1 MDGPI
6 YYFYTS
12 TTGYIMNVKTG
23 KTFAY
28 DGKYGTPIV
37 YYENGITQVLSSN
50 TLVEY
55 YEFYDEDGNKI
66 FRGDTGIL
74 GDGLVY
80 INQNQEGLFNSFGT
94 DTIGFYD
101 IRTGQCVIDL
111 SQYTVTSSPSF
122 VNGYAMIN
130 LKNPDDQDFWGILS
144 KDGTWRLEPRKC
156 KGKKFKTLMEFGLV
170 QTEDGI
176 FDFDGNDVS
185 ERFGN
190 AQFEESIYNNMMIK
204 NGCLYATVNNGKTY
218 TDKRCRIIKVDGD
231 YNVTYLS

>member
-1 MDGPI
+1 
-6 YYFYTS
+6 
-12 TTGYIMNVKTG
+12 
-23 KTFAY
+23 
-28 DGKYGTPIV
+28 
-37 YYENGITQVLSSN
+37 
-50 TLVEY
+50 
-55 YEFYDEDGNKI
+55 
-66 FRGDTGIL
+66 
-74 GDGLVY
+74 
-80 INQNQEGLFNSFGT
+80 
-94 DTIGFYD
+94 
-101 IRTGQCVIDL
+101 
-111 SQYTVTSSPSF
+111 
-122 VNGYAMIN
+122 MIN

-144 KDGTWRLEPRKC
+144 KDGTWRLEPRKG